1 MDWLMTLRYNGGP
14 AMELLFFLKGLLI
27 GFVIAAPVGPI
38 GVLCARRTLMHGRRA
53 GFFSG
58 MGAATA
64 DSIYGFVAAFGLT
77 YVSDLVVGHQFPLRL
92 AGGALLVVLGVKAF
106 IAHPVRKTELPRMAR
121 HYAGMYSS
129 TFFLTLTNPMTIF
142 SFGAVFAGF
151 GLAGA
156 KGSMLS
162 AGILVLGVFLG
173 SGLWWLFL
181 VGIFSI
187 WRRRFQANELTWVN
201 RIAGSIIAVSGI
213 AMLLS
218 LAW

>member
-1 MDWLMTLRYNGGP
+1 
-14 AMELLFFLKGLLI
+14 MEHLFLLKGLVI

-53 GFFSG
+53 GFYSG

-77 YVSDLVVGHQFPLRL
+77 YVSDLVVGHQFWLRL
-92 AGGALLVVLGVKAF
+92 AGGSLLVVLGVRA
-106 IAHPVRKTELPRMAR
+106 IISPPVERNELPRLAR

-156 KGSMLS
+156 KGSILS
-162 AGILVLGVFLG
+162 AGVLIFGVFVG

-181 VGIFSI
+181 VGLFSL
-187 WRRRFQANELTWVN
+187 WRRRFEAHELMWVN

-218 LAW
+218 LA

>member
-1 MDWLMTLRYNGGP
+1 
-14 AMELLFFLKGLLI
+14 MEHLFFFKGLVI

-77 YVSDLVVGHQFPLRL
+77 FVSDMVVGHQFWLRL
-92 AGGALLVVLGVKAF
+92 AGGSILVILGVKAF
-106 IAHPVRKTELPRMAR
+106 FSRAVARNDLPRLAR

-162 AGILVLGVFLG
+162 AAVLVLGVFAG

-181 VGIFSI
+181 VGVFSI
-187 WRRRFQANELTWVN
+187 WRRRFEAHELTWVN
-201 RIAGSIIAVSGI
+201 RITGSIIAVSGV

-218 LAW
+218 LA

>member
-1 MDWLMTLRYNGGP
+1 
-14 AMELLFFLKGLLI
+14 MEHLFFLKGLVI

-53 GFFSG
+53 GFSSG

-64 DSIYGFVAAFGLT
+64 DAIYGFVAAFGLT
-77 YVSDLVVGHQFPLRL
+77 YVSDMVVGHQFWLRL
-92 AGGALLVVLGVKAF
+92 AGGTLLVVLGVKAF
-106 IAHPVRKTELPRMAR
+106 LAPPVARNELPRMAH

-162 AGILVLGVFLG
+162 AGVLVFGVFVG

-181 VGIFSI
+181 VGIFSL
-187 WRRRFQANELTWVN
+187 WRRRFQSNELTWVN

-213 AMLLS
+213 ALLLS
-218 LAW
+218 FVW